1 MAKAVLKY
9 DLSDPDDRIE
19 HLRALKSTDMA
30 LVIWDFVYN
39 SKKGMEY
46 QIEEYKYDA
55 YTVLDKMLEIFSEKL
70 NEHGIVIDDLVKS
83 RTRHALFR
91 VISSGRKVSPT
102 V

>member
-30 LVIWDFVYN
+30 QVIWDFVYN

-55 YTVLDKMLEIFSEKL
+55 YTVLDKMLEIFGDSL
-70 NEHGIVIDDLVKS
+70 DEHGIVIDDLVK
-83 RTRHALFR
+83 
-91 VISSGRKVSPT
+91 
-102 V
+102 